1 LAGARRAA
9 PRAEAGRR
17 SSAAPS
23 VSAVLRVSKKNSLFQ
38 EWLALKTNRQKRHR
52 AGQFLVEG
60 TTGIDRAVEHGWT
73 IEALLHPAGRQL
85 STWAQQHLDRQVAL
99 RHVEIDPE
107 LLAELTERHE
117 GTELLA
123 IARQREVE
131 LGALALSEPWLVV
144 VVDRPK
150 SPGNLGSIIRTAV
163 SFDAAAVVLTGH
175 AADPFDPACVRAS
188 VGTLFDLP
196 IVRLSSHAALLGWLD
211 ERRALSPLTCVG
223 TGQDGTELID
233 RVDLTGNTLVI
244 LGNET
249 EGLSRAYRDACD
261 RFVRLPTS
269 PRQSSLNVSAAAAI
283 ILYEVRRQRG
293 QPRSEQPAADSVP
306 TPG

>member
-1 LAGARRAA
+1 LAAASRGPRSGTAESRAQ
-9 PRAEAGRR
+9 AGRR
-17 SSAAPS
+17 ASAA
-23 VSAVLRVSKKNSLFQ
+23 LRVSKKNALFQ

-52 AGQFLVEG
+52 TRQFLVEG
-60 TTGIDRAVEHGWT
+60 TTAIDRAIEHGWT

-85 STWAQQHLDRQVAL
+85 SPWASQHLHSQVAL
-99 RHVEIDPE
+99 RNVEIEPE
-107 LLAELTERHE
+107 LLAELTERNE

-123 IARQREVE
+123 IAQLRDVE
-131 LGALALSEPWLVV
+131 LGALPLREPWLVV
-144 VVDRPK
+144 AVDRPK

-196 IVRLSSHAALLGWLD
+196 IVRLASHGALLAWLD
-211 ERRALSPLTCVG
+211 ERRARERLTCLG

-249 EGLSRAYRDACD
+249 EGLSRAYREACD

-269 PRQSSLNVSAAAAI
+269 QRQSSLNVSAAAAI
-283 ILYEVRRQRG
+283 VLYEIQRQRG
-293 QPRSEQPAADSVP
+293 ASDLEHAASDPPVA
-306 TPG
+306 G

>member
-1 LAGARRAA
+1 
-9 PRAEAGRR
+9 
-17 SSAAPS
+17 
-23 VSAVLRVSKKNSLFQ
+23 VSKKNSLFQ

-52 AGQFLVEG
+52 TSQFLVEG
-60 TTGIDRAVEHGWT
+60 TTSIDRAIEHGWT

-85 STWAQQHLDRQVAL
+85 SPWARQHLDSQVAS
-99 RHVEIDPE
+99 RNVEIDAE

-123 IARQREVE
+123 VARVRELE
-131 LGALALSEPWLVV
+131 LSALSLDPPWLVV

-163 SFDAAAVVLTGH
+163 SFDAAALVLTGH

-188 VGTLFDLP
+188 VGSLFDLP
-196 IVRLSSHAALLGWLD
+196 LVRSPSHAALLAWLD
-211 ERRALSPLTCVG
+211 EQRALAPLTCVG

-249 EGLSRAYRDACD
+249 EGLSRAYREACD

-283 ILYEVRRQRG
+283 ILYEVVRQRG
-293 QPRSEQPAADSVP
+293 QSR
-306 TPG
+306 PG